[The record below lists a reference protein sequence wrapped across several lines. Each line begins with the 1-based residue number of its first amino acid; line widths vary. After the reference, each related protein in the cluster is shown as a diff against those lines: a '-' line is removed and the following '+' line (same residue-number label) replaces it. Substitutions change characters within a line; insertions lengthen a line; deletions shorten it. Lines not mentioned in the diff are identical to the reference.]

1 MWELLVFVLL
11 VVVPVLLSLREVP
24 ARLRDLRAGLR
35 GLAYVPALLAVLF
48 AAAAGAWLL
57 AQRIPLLQW
66 GWLGSNVIAAPLT
79 DLAPQPEGAPVRAPG
94 GGDGGGSDGILADL
108 LGPVGTLAVFVP
120 FILLAFVVFN
130 YYEEAYYRDSLRD
143 VAVWAVLH
151 LLMGIPVFAVLPIF
165 AAGLCFKAI
174 RDRRGLRTAYAAH
187 LGMNVAL
194 LSVLVA
200 TILLGPAVQTGAV

>member
-11 VVVPVLLSLREVP
+11 VVVPVLVSLREVP

-35 GLAYVPALLAVLF
+35 GFVYVPVVLTVLLLA
-48 AAAAGAWLL
+48 AGGAWVL
-57 AQRIPLLQW
+57 AQWVPLLQW

-79 DLAPQPEGAPVRAPG
+79 DLVPRPEGAPVRSPG
-94 GGDGGGSDGILADL
+94 GGDGGGSGFLTGL
-108 LGPVGTLAVFVP
+108 LGPLGTLAVFVP

-130 YYEEAYYRDSLRD
+130 YYEEAFYRDSLRD

-151 LLMGIPVFAVLPIF
+151 LVMGIPIFAVVPIF

-174 RDRRGLRTAYAAH
+174 HDRRGLRAAYAAH
-187 LGMNVAL
+187 LGMNVTL
-194 LSVLVA
+194 LSLLVA
-200 TILLGPAVQTGAV
+200 TILLGPAVGAGAG